1 MRGPRAKPPCAY
13 TEELGKP
20 VHAGGWMYPEPAGPL
35 FYYLRG
41 ERAALAV
48 HFGGGRAQP
57 FSSPP
62 GDLTEPSWASE
73 SAYAACTLLSFFH
86 SHNLGQ
92 AGYICTQKVGQPR
105 EFRGKKY

>member
-1 MRGPRAKPPCAY
+1 
-13 TEELGKP
+13 
-20 VHAGGWMYPEPAGPL
+20 MYPESAGPL

-62 GDLTEPSWASE
+62 GDLTGPSWTSGA
-73 SAYAACTLLSFFH
+73 AYAACTLLAFLFFY

-92 AGYICTQKVGQPR
+92 AGYRFTQKVGQPR
-105 EFRGKKY
+105 EIRGKNYTRGNVYRIS